1 MFNFFCKPKKLYK
14 LSEIKS
20 LNVSI
25 TKLRQEVK
33 IAVIDD
39 QKFAPIDNLRR
50 LSFDI
55 TYFPDISS
63 LDQIKNYPIVICDI
77 KGIGKE
83 FGAKYEGAFVI
94 SEIKKSYPDKYV
106 IAYSTASY
114 GLDIAEFIQKADI
127 VSSKGATVEEW
138 SSILENAIKNISD
151 ASARWKKIRWS
162 LLDNGIELSD
172 LLELEQKYI
181 LSILNSTNEMDYNNV
196 LSNINNNIIIDI
208 VKDFSSTALV
218 EILKY
223 YALGESNG
231 G

>member
-1 MFNFFCKPKKLYK
+1 MLCFFSKPKAKIYK
-14 LSEIKS
+14 LSEVKS

-50 LSFDI
+50 LGFDI
-55 TYFPDISS
+55 TYFQDVSS
-63 LDQIKNYPIVICDI
+63 LEQIKTYPIIICDI
-77 KGIGKE
+77 KGVGKE

-114 GLDIAEFIQKADI
+114 GLDIAEFIQKADV

-138 SSILENAIKNISD
+138 SSILESAVKNISD
-151 ASARWKKIRWS
+151 ASARWKKTRLS

-172 LLELEQKYI
+172 LLDLEQKYI
-181 LSILNSTNEMDYNNV
+181 LSILNSKNEMIDNNA
-196 LSNINNNIIIDI
+196 LNNIDNNIIVDI
-208 VKDFSSTALV
+208 IKAFSSTALV

-223 YALGESNG
+223 YTLGDKQ
-231 G
+231 